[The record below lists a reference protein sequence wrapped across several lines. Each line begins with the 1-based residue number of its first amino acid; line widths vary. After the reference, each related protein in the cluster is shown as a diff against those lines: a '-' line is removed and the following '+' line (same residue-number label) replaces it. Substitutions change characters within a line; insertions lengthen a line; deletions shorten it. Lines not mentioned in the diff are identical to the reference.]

1 MKRLLF
7 YLLAA
12 CLAGTTAASADE
24 FKIGI
29 IVPSFGDPLSREII
43 AGVEQAVTDINNA
56 GGINGERVSL
66 ESSADGSSTRSHLGI
81 MERFSDESI
90 RFVIADIRSSDF
102 YHSVSAPYAKRAMLL
117 FLTVPGA
124 GLGPTDR
131 SLWNTFR
138 ISKSDDQEAALA
150 MKPFHPRKGHNG
162 LQNAK
167 PDANV
172 AQVYDAYGYAALQVI
187 VDGVKQAGSTEVR
200 SVATALHDGY
210 SVDTVLGSVVF
221 DGKGDIAN
229 R

>member
-12 CLAGTTAASADE
+12 VVVVTTAASADE

-29 IVPSFGDPLSREII
+29 IVPSFGDPRSREII
-43 AGVEQAVTDINNA
+43 AGVEQAVTDINDS

-66 ESSADGSSTRSHLGI
+66 ESSADGFSAESHLGI
-81 MERFSDESI
+81 MERYSAQSI
-90 RFVIADIRSSDF
+90 RFVIADIRSTDF
-102 YHSVSAPYAKRAMLL
+102 YSRVSTPYAKRAMLL

-124 GLGPTDR
+124 EPGLTDR

-138 ISKSDDQEAALA
+138 IGRGDDREYALTT
-150 MKPFHPRKGHNG
+150 KPRDPRKGDG
-162 LQNAK
+162 SQKSK
-167 PDANV
+167 PDASV
-172 AQVYDAYGYAALQVI
+172 ADVYDAYGYAALQVI
-187 VDGVKQAGSTEVR
+187 ADGVKQARSTEVR
-200 SVATALHDGY
+200 SVATVLHEGN
-210 SVDTVLGSVVF
+210 SVDTVLGSIVF